1 MKLFKK
7 LSSFFTRLS
16 YKMGLSREEFRF
28 LSALFLIGLF
38 SVFVYHTWKTDKNLK
53 IQSEF
58 DHIDSIF
65 NQTQLSPAEEDT
77 LSLKK
82 SSPRSTPII
91 KPLNLNHAGID
102 EFCTLPGIGEKT
114 AQKIIEYRS
123 EKGKFKSVNELLN
136 VKGIGLKK
144 LERIKPFLVA
154 DSLLSE

>member
-7 LSSFFTRLS
+7 LSSLFIRLS
-16 YKMGLSREEFRF
+16 FKMGLSREEFRF

-38 SVFVYHTWKTDKNLK
+38 SILIYHTWKTDKNTK

-58 DHIDSIF
+58 DRIDSIF
-65 NQTQLSPAEEDT
+65 NQTRISPLAEDT
-77 LSLKK
+77 ISVKK
-82 SSPRSTPII
+82 NTSRSKPII
-91 KPLNLNHAGID
+91 KPLNLNRAGID
-102 EFCTLPGIGEKT
+102 EFSNLPGIGEKT

-123 EKGKFKSVNELLN
+123 ENGKFKSSDELLN

-144 LERIKPFLVA
+144 LEQIKPFLVA